1 MHVKF
6 GFETIYA
13 VDNNLH
19 LKGTIVWLLDPC
31 QPSIAFYIETSH
43 LMCSVNLGWSSFKNN
58 FEQVFAFMDRSFG
71 RIYKHRSQQAVPE
84 EI

>member
-19 LKGTIVWLLDPC
+19 LKGTIVRLLDPC

-43 LMCSVNLGWSSFKNN
+43 LMCSANLG
-58 FEQVFAFMDRSFG
+58 
-71 RIYKHRSQQAVPE
+71 
-84 EI
+84 